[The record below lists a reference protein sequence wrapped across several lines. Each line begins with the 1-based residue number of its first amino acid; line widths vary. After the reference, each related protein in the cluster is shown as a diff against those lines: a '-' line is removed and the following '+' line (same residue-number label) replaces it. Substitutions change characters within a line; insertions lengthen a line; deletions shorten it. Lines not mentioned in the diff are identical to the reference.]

1 VIDEVGPHGDF
12 LGTKHTRNHFR
23 EDWYPELFDR
33 RNYDGWAA
41 AGGKTLRQRASERV
55 EEVLASHQTVSLPE
69 DIQAAI
75 DAVIERAEAGC

>member
-1 VIDEVGPHGDF
+1 
-12 LGTKHTRNHFR
+12 
-23 EDWYPELFDR
+23 
-33 RNYDGWAA
+33 
-41 AGGKTLRQRASERV
+41 V